1 MLVNLVRALARTT
14 WILPR
19 QSLWSSIA
27 VRSSP
32 VVANLV
38 SSSRVC
44 TYIQVKIQSF
54 VANPSPDSKRLFK
67 NFDVGVGYTGGCLVS
82 EVGSASV
89 L

>member
-27 VRSSP
+27 LRSSP

-38 SSSRVC
+38 SSRKVC
-44 TYIQVKIQSF
+44 TYIQLKIQSF
-54 VANPSPDSKRLFK
+54 VANASPDSKLRF
-67 NFDVGVGYTGGCLVS
+67 NDFDVGKG
-82 EVGSASV
+82 
-89 L
+89 